1 MSVRTMARVWAEST
15 HSGTD
20 LLMMLA
26 IADFADDDGN
36 AYPSVGTL
44 ALKCRTSP
52 RHVNRILA
60 LLRASGEL
68 EIRLNEGPK
77 GTNRYRIALKG
88 MTPVSPPT
96 SRSPL
101 TPVSSTPDLH
111 VPKPL
116 TPTSDEPSL
125 NHQRTRESA
134 RASRSPAADRG
145 SRLPAD
151 WKPSDADIGFCR
163 SKRPDLDPAEV
174 AEKFRDHW
182 LGEPGAKGRKTN
194 WASTWRNWVRNERQ
208 GHASRG
214 ASPVLDADEQF
225 TAASFGEG
233 RP

>member
-1 MSVRTMARVWAEST
+1 MARVWAEST

-44 ALKCRTSP
+44 AQKCRTTP

-60 LLRASGEL
+60 ALRESGEL

-88 MTPVSPPT
+88 VTPASPLT
-96 SRSPL
+96 NRSPL
-101 TPVSSTPDLH
+101 TPASSTPDVQ

-145 SRLPAD
+145 SRIPED
-151 WKPSDADIGFCR
+151 WQPSESDIAFCR
-163 SKRPDLDPAEV
+163 TKRPDLDPTEM

-194 WASTWRNWVRNERQ
+194 WSATWRNWVRNEKRSQ
-208 GHASRG
+208 
-214 ASPVLDADEQF
+214 
-225 TAASFGEG
+225 AASSKPQVVGKPWEG
-233 RP
+233 AH

>member
-1 MSVRTMARVWAEST
+1 MARVWAEST

-44 ALKCRTSP
+44 ALKCRTTS

-60 LLRASGEL
+60 ALRASGEL

-77 GTNRYRIALKG
+77 GTNRYRISLKG
-88 MTPVSPPT
+88 MTPASPLT
-96 SRSPL
+96 NRSPL
-101 TPVSSTPDLH
+101 TPTSSTPDVH

-134 RASRSPAADRG
+134 RALRSPATDRG
-145 SRLPAD
+145 SRLPVD
-151 WKPSDADIGFCR
+151 WQPSEVDIGFCR
-163 SKRPDLDPAEV
+163 TKRPDLDPAEV

-182 LGEPGAKGRKTN
+182 LGQPGAKGRKAN
-194 WASTWRNWVRNERQ
+194 WSATWRNWVRSEKP
-208 GHASRG
+208 GHAGLSKPQVTAKAWEG
-214 ASPVLDADEQF
+214 AH
-225 TAASFGEG
+225 
-233 RP
+233 

>member
-1 MSVRTMARVWAEST
+1 MARVWAESV

-44 ALKCRTSP
+44 AQKCRTTP

-60 LLRASGEL
+60 VLRESGEL

-88 MTPVSPPT
+88 VTPVSPLT
-96 SRSPL
+96 NRSPL
-101 TPVSSTPDLH
+101 TPASSTPDVQ

-145 SRLPAD
+145 SRIPED
-151 WKPSDADIGFCR
+151 WQPSESDIGFCR
-163 SKRPDLDPAEV
+163 TKRPDLDPGEV

-194 WASTWRNWVRNERQ
+194 WSATWRNWVRNEKRSQ
-208 GHASRG
+208 TASSKPQVMGKPWEG
-214 ASPVLDADEQF
+214 AH
-225 TAASFGEG
+225 
-233 RP
+233 

>member
-1 MSVRTMARVWAEST
+1 MARVWAEST

-44 ALKCRTSP
+44 AVKCRTTS

-60 LLRASGEL
+60 VLRASGEL
-68 EIRLNEGPK
+68 EIRLNEGPR

-88 MTPVSPPT
+88 MTPASPLT
-96 SRSPL
+96 NRSPL
-101 TPVSSTPDLH
+101 TPASSTPDVQ

-116 TPTSDEPSL
+116 TPTSDEPSV

-145 SRLPAD
+145 SRLPED
-151 WKPSDADIGFCR
+151 WQPSPSDIGFCR
-163 SKRPDLDPAEV
+163 TKRPDLDPADV

-182 LGEPGAKGRKTN
+182 HGQPGAKGRKAD
-194 WASTWRNWVRNERQ
+194 WSATWRNWVRGEKQ
-208 GHASRG
+208 GRAPLVASL
-214 ASPVLDADEQF
+214 PLDADEQF
-225 TAASFGEG
+225 TAASFAGG
-233 RP
+233 RA

>member
-1 MSVRTMARVWAEST
+1 MARVWAESK

-44 ALKCRTSP
+44 AKKCRTTP

-60 LLRASGEL
+60 ALRASGEL

-77 GTNRYRIALKG
+77 GTNRYRITPQG
-88 MTPVSPPT
+88 MTQPSPLT
-96 SRSPL
+96 GASPL
-101 TPVSSTPDLH
+101 TPASSTPDVH

-116 TPTSDEPSL
+116 TPMSDEPSL
-125 NHQRTRESA
+125 NHQRTRGSA
-134 RASRSPAADRG
+134 RASRSPAAERG
-145 SRLPAD
+145 SRLPDD
-151 WKPSDADIGFCR
+151 WQPTEADIGFCR
-163 SKRPDLDPAEV
+163 TKRPDLDPAEV

-182 LGEPGAKGRKTN
+182 HGQPGAKGRKAD
-194 WASTWRNWVRNERQ
+194 WSATWRNWVRGEKPGR
-208 GHASRG
+208 
-214 ASPVLDADEQF
+214 ASPVASTALDADEQF

-233 RP
+233 SA

>member
-1 MSVRTMARVWAEST
+1 MARVWAESV

-44 ALKCRTSP
+44 AQKCRTTS

-60 LLRASGEL
+60 VLRASGEL
-68 EIRLNEGPK
+68 EIRQNEGPK

-88 MTPVSPPT
+88 MTPASPLT
-96 SRSPL
+96 NRSPL
-101 TPVSSTPDLH
+101 TPASSTPDVQ

-134 RASRSPAADRG
+134 RASRLPAADRG
-145 SRLPAD
+145 SRLPED
-151 WKPSDADIGFCR
+151 WQPSGSDISFCR
-163 SKRPDLDPAEV
+163 AKRPDLDPAEV

-194 WASTWRNWVRNERQ
+194 WSATWRNWVRNEKPRRAQ
-208 GHASRG
+208 LA
-214 ASPVLDADEQF
+214 APTTLDADEQF
-225 TAASFGEG
+225 TAASFGES